1 MRTNTD
7 IEGIKRVAKLLLEM
21 PVEVD
26 KKFEFICHHPF
37 IKDTYTPVP
46 CEKTESNPAGM
57 EMLDVRDQDD
67 LERIKSFYIKGIDN
81 CKKALDFFI
90 VINKPY
96 SGIFFKLIKDLLNR
110 KDYTDMLETLW
121 TMMEYPNKDINV
133 TQKEWVSYWK
143 KADLDYLY
151 SFEDKKK
158 LDSLPD
164 EFYVYRG
171 LMERADLKA
180 LSWTLSLDK
189 AIWFATRWNNKG
201 KVYRGLCKKEDIL
214 AYLSCRNEEEIVV
227 DWHDLENIE
236 EVMYEKN

>member
-57 EMLDVRDQDD
+57 EMLDVRDQDS

-110 KDYTDMLETLW
+110 KGHELIKTEEGYIFKDTIDGINDFKKWIKSFGKECVVLKPEKLREETINDYIL
-121 TMMEYPNKDINV
+121 
-133 TQKEWVSYWK
+133 KEERYK
-143 KADLDYLY
+143 K
-151 SFEDKKK
+151 
-158 LDSLPD
+158 
-164 EFYVYRG
+164 VI
-171 LMERADLKA
+171 LMIR
-180 LSWTLSLDK
+180 
-189 AIWFATRWNNKG
+189 
-201 KVYRGLCKKEDIL
+201 
-214 AYLSCRNEEEIVV
+214 
-227 DWHDLENIE
+227 
-236 EVMYEKN
+236 

>member
-57 EMLDVRDQDD
+57 EMLDVRDQDS

-90 VINKPY
+90 VINK
-96 SGIFFKLIKDLLNR
+96 IFYIVCYCIMHVDFRSAYILK
-110 KDYTDMLETLW
+110 Y
-121 TMMEYPNKDINV
+121 
-133 TQKEWVSYWK
+133 
-143 KADLDYLY
+143 LDYKY
-151 SFEDKKK
+151 
-158 LDSLPD
+158 
-164 EFYVYRG
+164 
-171 LMERADLKA
+171 
-180 LSWTLSLDK
+180 
-189 AIWFATRWNNKG
+189 
-201 KVYRGLCKKEDIL
+201 IL
-214 AYLSCRNEEEIVV
+214 
-227 DWHDLENIE
+227 
-236 EVMYEKN
+236 